1 MKKIKMIVGA
11 LAITS
16 LFVGCE
22 EKTERASFEEG
33 LKALG
38 IPTAEEVQNQ
48 QETNKTTIKGISDPY
63 WLPYETTEE
72 VEDEPYHTPDT
83 ITEEVDNEPYY
94 TPDTTTEEVDNEPYY
109 TPDTTTEEVTEV
121 QEQIVEKVERF
132 IEDEYNIALEDLV
145 YLNDIVLGDGK
156 TVHVFVNLRA
166 YGENNVVDLYFK
178 TLDGFEIGQIS
189 YNGGYAIYNGSANTV
204 YVDLNEM
211 NKLSD
216 PLMSIKTTADMKYNP
231 ALQEWEEKKAKQ
243 HFTPINQP

>member
-11 LAITS
+11 LAIAS

-48 QETNKTTIKGISDPY
+48 HQQETDKTTIKGLSDPY

-72 VEDEPYHTPDT
+72 VEDEPYHA
-83 ITEEVDNEPYY
+83 
-94 TPDTTTEEVDNEPYY
+94 PDTTTEEVDNEPYY
-109 TPDTTTEEVTEV
+109 IPDTTTEEVTEV

-166 YGENNVVDLYFK
+166 YGESNMIDLYFK

-189 YNGGYAIYNGSANTV
+189 YNDGYAIYYGSTNTV

-216 PLMSIKTTADMKYNP
+216 PLMSVKTTADMKYNP
-231 ALQEWEEKKAKQ
+231 ALKEWEERKARRNSMQ
-243 HFTPINQP
+243 N

>member
-1 MKKIKMIVGA
+1 MKKIKMIVGT
-11 LAITS
+11 LAIAS
-16 LFVGCE
+16 LFVGCD
-22 EKTERASFEEG
+22 EKVERASFEEG

-48 QETNKTTIKGISDPY
+48 HQQETDKTTIKGLSDPY

-83 ITEEVDNEPYY
+83 
-94 TPDTTTEEVDNEPYY
+94 TTEEVNNEPYRV
-109 TPDTTTEEVTEV
+109 PDTITEEVTEV

-132 IEDEYNIALEDLV
+132 IEDEYNVALEDLV

-156 TVHVFVNLRA
+156 AVHVFVNLRA
-166 YGENNVVDLYFK
+166 YGENNVIDLYFK

-189 YNGGYAIYNGSANTV
+189 YNGGYAIYYGSTNTV

-216 PLMSIKTTADMKYNP
+216 PLMSVKTTADMKYNP
-231 ALQEWEEKKAKQ
+231 ALKEWEERKARRNSMQ
-243 HFTPINQP
+243 N

>member
-1 MKKIKMIVGA
+1 MKKIKMIVGT

-16 LFVGCE
+16 LFVGCD

-48 QETNKTTIKGISDPY
+48 QETNKTTIKGLSDPY

-72 VEDEPYHTPDT
+72 VEDEPYY
-83 ITEEVDNEPYY
+83 V
-94 TPDTTTEEVDNEPYY
+94 PDTTTEEVV
-109 TPDTTTEEVTEV
+109 EVPK
-121 QEQIVEKVERF
+121 QIVEKVERF

>member
-11 LAITS
+11 LAIAS

-48 QETNKTTIKGISDPY
+48 HQQETDKTTIKGLSDPY

-72 VEDEPYHTPDT
+72 VEDEPH
-83 ITEEVDNEPYY
+83 Y

-109 TPDTTTEEVTEV
+109 IPDTTTEEVTEA
-121 QEQIVEKVERF
+121 QEQIINKVERF
-132 IEDEYNIALEDLV
+132 IEDEYNVALEDLV

-156 TVHVFVNLRA
+156 AVHVFVNLRA
-166 YGENNVVDLYFK
+166 YGENNVIDLYFK

-189 YNGGYAIYNGSANTV
+189 YNGGYAIYYGSTNTV

-216 PLMSIKTTADMKYNP
+216 PLMSVKTTADMKYNP
-231 ALQEWEEKKAKQ
+231 ALKEWEERKARRNSMQ
-243 HFTPINQP
+243 N

>member
-11 LAITS
+11 LAIAS

-48 QETNKTTIKGISDPY
+48 HQQETDKTTIKGLSDPY

-72 VEDEPYHTPDT
+72 VEDEPH
-83 ITEEVDNEPYY
+83 Y
-94 TPDTTTEEVDNEPYY
+94 TPDTTTEEVKDEPYRV
-109 TPDTTTEEVTEV
+109 PDTTTEEVTEV

-166 YGENNVVDLYFK
+166 YGENNVIDLYFK

-189 YNGGYAIYNGSANTV
+189 YNGGYAIYYGSTNTV

-216 PLMSIKTTADMKYNP
+216 PLMSVKTTADMKYNP
-231 ALQEWEEKKAKQ
+231 ALKEWEERKARRNSMQ
-243 HFTPINQP
+243 N

>member
-11 LAITS
+11 LAIAS

-48 QETNKTTIKGISDPY
+48 HQQETDKTTIKGLSDPY

-72 VEDEPYHTPDT
+72 VEDEPYHA
-83 ITEEVDNEPYY
+83 
-94 TPDTTTEEVDNEPYY
+94 PDTTTEEVDNEPYRV
-109 TPDTTTEEVTEV
+109 PDTTTEEVTEV

-132 IEDEYNIALEDLV
+132 IEDEYNVALEDLV

-156 TVHVFVNLRA
+156 AVHVFVNLRA
-166 YGENNVVDLYFK
+166 YGENNVIDLYFK

-189 YNGGYAIYNGSANTV
+189 YNGGYAIYYGSTNTV

-216 PLMSIKTTADMKYNP
+216 PLMSVKTTADMKYNP
-231 ALQEWEEKKAKQ
+231 ALKEWEERKARRNSMQ
-243 HFTPINQP
+243 N

>member
-1 MKKIKMIVGA
+1 MKKIKMIVGT
-11 LAITS
+11 LAIAS
-16 LFVGCE
+16 LFVGCD
-22 EKTERASFEEG
+22 EKVERASFEDG

-38 IPTAEEVQNQ
+38 IPTAEEVQNKCK
-48 QETNKTTIKGISDPY
+48 QETDKTTIKGLSDPY

-72 VEDEPYHTPDT
+72 VEDKPYH
-83 ITEEVDNEPYY
+83 
-94 TPDTTTEEVDNEPYY
+94 TPDTTTEEVVDEPYY
-109 TPDTTTEEVTEV
+109 TSDTTTEEVTEV

-156 TVHVFVNLRA
+156 TVHVFVNIRV
-166 YGENNVVDLYFK
+166 YGENNMIDLYFK

-189 YNGGYAIYNGSANTV
+189 YNGGYAIYYGSTNTV

-231 ALQEWEEKKAKQ
+231 ALKEWEERKARRNSMQ
-243 HFTPINQP
+243 N

>member
-11 LAITS
+11 LAIAS

-48 QETNKTTIKGISDPY
+48 HQQETDKTTIKGLSDPY

-72 VEDEPYHTPDT
+72 VEDEPYHA
-83 ITEEVDNEPYY
+83 
-94 TPDTTTEEVDNEPYY
+94 PDTTTKEVKDEPYRI
-109 TPDTTTEEVTEV
+109 PDTTTEEVTEV

-132 IEDEYNIALEDLV
+132 IEDEYNVALEDLV

-156 TVHVFVNLRA
+156 AVHVFVNLRA
-166 YGENNVVDLYFK
+166 YGENNVIDLYFK

-189 YNGGYAIYNGSANTV
+189 YNGGYAIYYGSTNTV

-216 PLMSIKTTADMKYNP
+216 PLMSVKTTADMKYNP
-231 ALQEWEEKKAKQ
+231 ALKEWEERKARRNSMQ
-243 HFTPINQP
+243 N

>member
-1 MKKIKMIVGA
+1 MKKIKMIVGT
-11 LAITS
+11 LAIAS
-16 LFVGCE
+16 LFVGCD

-48 QETNKTTIKGISDPY
+48 QETNKTTIKGLSDPY

-72 VEDEPYHTPDT
+72 VGDEPYHTPDT
-83 ITEEVDNEPYY
+83 TTKEVEDEPYCV
-94 TPDTTTEEVDNEPYY
+94 PDA
-109 TPDTTTEEVTEV
+109 TTEEVTEV

-132 IEDEYNIALEDLV
+132 IEDEYNVALEDLV

-156 TVHVFVNLRA
+156 AVHVFVNLRA
-166 YGENNVVDLYFK
+166 YGENNVIDLYFK

-189 YNGGYAIYNGSANTV
+189 YNGGYAIYYGSTNTV

-216 PLMSIKTTADMKYNP
+216 PLMSVKTTADMKYNP
-231 ALQEWEEKKAKQ
+231 ALKEWEERKARRNSMQ
-243 HFTPINQP
+243 N

>member
-1 MKKIKMIVGA
+1 MKKIKMIVGT
-11 LAITS
+11 LAIAS

-48 QETNKTTIKGISDPY
+48 HQQETDKTTIKGLSDPY

-72 VEDEPYHTPDT
+72 VEDEPYRA
-83 ITEEVDNEPYY
+83 
-94 TPDTTTEEVDNEPYY
+94 PDTTTEEVEDESYY
-109 TPDTTTEEVTEV
+109 TPDTTTEEVTEA
-121 QEQIVEKVERF
+121 QEQIVNKVERF
-132 IEDEYNIALEDLV
+132 IEDEYNVALEDLV

-156 TVHVFVNLRA
+156 AVHVFVNLRA
-166 YGENNVVDLYFK
+166 YGENNVIDLYFK

-189 YNGGYAIYNGSANTV
+189 YNGGYAIYYGSTNTV

-216 PLMSIKTTADMKYNP
+216 PLMSVKTTADMKYNP
-231 ALQEWEEKKAKQ
+231 ALKEWEERKARRNSMQ
-243 HFTPINQP
+243 N

>member
-11 LAITS
+11 LAIAS

-38 IPTAEEVQNQ
+38 IPTAEEVQNKYQ
-48 QETNKTTIKGISDPY
+48 QETDKTTIKGLSDPY

-72 VEDEPYHTPDT
+72 VEDEPYCVPDA
-83 ITEEVDNEPYY
+83 
-94 TPDTTTEEVDNEPYY
+94 
-109 TPDTTTEEVTEV
+109 TTEEVTEV

-132 IEDEYNIALEDLV
+132 IEDEYNVALEDLV

-156 TVHVFVNLRA
+156 AVHVFVNLRA
-166 YGENNVVDLYFK
+166 YGENNVIDLYFK

-189 YNGGYAIYNGSANTV
+189 YNGGYAIYYGSTNTV

-216 PLMSIKTTADMKYNP
+216 PLMSVKTTADMKYNP
-231 ALQEWEEKKAKQ
+231 ALKEWEERKARRNSMQ
-243 HFTPINQP
+243 N

>member
-1 MKKIKMIVGA
+1 MKKIKMIVGT
-11 LAITS
+11 LAIAS

-38 IPTAEEVQNQ
+38 IPTAEEVQNKCQ
-48 QETNKTTIKGISDPY
+48 QETDKTTIKGLSDPY

-72 VEDEPYHTPDT
+72 VEDKPYH
-83 ITEEVDNEPYY
+83 
-94 TPDTTTEEVDNEPYY
+94 TPDTTTEEVVDEPYY
-109 TPDTTTEEVTEV
+109 TSDTTTEEVTEV

-166 YGENNVVDLYFK
+166 YGENNMIDLYFK

-189 YNGGYAIYNGSANTV
+189 YNGGYAIYYGSTNTV

-216 PLMSIKTTADMKYNP
+216 PLMSVKTTADMKYNP
-231 ALQEWEEKKAKQ
+231 ALKEWEERKARRNSMQ
-243 HFTPINQP
+243 N

>member
-11 LAITS
+11 LAIAS

-22 EKTERASFEEG
+22 EKTERASFEDG

-38 IPTAEEVQNQ
+38 IPTAEEVQNKYQ
-48 QETNKTTIKGISDPY
+48 QKTDKTAIKGLSDPY

-72 VEDEPYHTPDT
+72 VEDKPYCA
-83 ITEEVDNEPYY
+83 
-94 TPDTTTEEVDNEPYY
+94 PDTTTEEVEDEPYY
-109 TPDTTTEEVTEV
+109 VPDTTTEEVVEV
-121 QEQIVEKVERF
+121 PKQIVEKVERF
-132 IEDEYNIALEDLV
+132 IENEYNIALEDLV

>member
-11 LAITS
+11 LAIAS
-16 LFVGCE
+16 LFVGCD
-22 EKTERASFEEG
+22 EKVERASFEDG

-48 QETNKTTIKGISDPY
+48 HQQETDKTTIKGLSDPY

-72 VEDEPYHTPDT
+72 VEDEPYHA
-83 ITEEVDNEPYY
+83 
-94 TPDTTTEEVDNEPYY
+94 PDTTTVEVNNEPYRV
-109 TPDTTTEEVTEV
+109 PDTTTEEVTEV

-132 IEDEYNIALEDLV
+132 IEDEYNVTLEDLV

-156 TVHVFVNLRA
+156 AVHVFVNLRA
-166 YGENNVVDLYFK
+166 YGENNVIDLYFK

-189 YNGGYAIYNGSANTV
+189 YNGGYAIYYGSTNTV

-216 PLMSIKTTADMKYNP
+216 PLMSVKTTADMKYNP
-231 ALQEWEEKKAKQ
+231 ALKEWEERKARRNSMQ
-243 HFTPINQP
+243 N

>member
-11 LAITS
+11 LAIAS
-16 LFVGCE
+16 LFVGCD
-22 EKTERASFEEG
+22 EKVERASFEDG

-38 IPTAEEVQNQ
+38 IPTAEEVQNKYQ
-48 QETNKTTIKGISDPY
+48 QETDKTTIKGLSDPY

-72 VEDEPYHTPDT
+72 VEDKPYH
-83 ITEEVDNEPYY
+83 
-94 TPDTTTEEVDNEPYY
+94 TPDTTTEEVVDEPYY

-132 IEDEYNIALEDLV
+132 IEDEYNVALEDLV

-156 TVHVFVNLRA
+156 AVHVFVNLRA
-166 YGENNVVDLYFK
+166 YGENNVIDLYFK

-189 YNGGYAIYNGSANTV
+189 YNGGYAIYYGSTNTV

-216 PLMSIKTTADMKYNP
+216 PLMSVKTTADMKYNP
-231 ALQEWEEKKAKQ
+231 ALKEWEERKARRNSMQ
-243 HFTPINQP
+243 N

>member
-1 MKKIKMIVGA
+1 MKKIKMIVGT
-11 LAITS
+11 LAIAS

-22 EKTERASFEEG
+22 EKTERASFKEG

-48 QETNKTTIKGISDPY
+48 HQQETDKTTIKGLSDPY
-63 WLPYETTEE
+63 WLPYKTTEE

-83 ITEEVDNEPYY
+83 
-94 TPDTTTEEVDNEPYY
+94 TTEKVEDEPCY
-109 TPDTTTEEVTEV
+109 TSDATTEEVTEV

-166 YGENNVVDLYFK
+166 YGENNVIDLYFK

-189 YNGGYAIYNGSANTV
+189 YNGGYAIYYGSTNTV

-216 PLMSIKTTADMKYNP
+216 PLMSVKTTADMKYNP
-231 ALQEWEEKKAKQ
+231 ALKEWEERKARRNSMQ
-243 HFTPINQP
+243 N

>member
-1 MKKIKMIVGA
+1 MKKIKMIVGT
-11 LAITS
+11 LAIAS
-16 LFVGCE
+16 LFVGCD
-22 EKTERASFEEG
+22 EKVEHASFEDG

-38 IPTAEEVQNQ
+38 IPTAEEVQNKYQ
-48 QETNKTTIKGISDPY
+48 QKTDKTAIKGLSDPY

-72 VEDEPYHTPDT
+72 VKDEPYC
-83 ITEEVDNEPYY
+83 V
-94 TPDTTTEEVDNEPYY
+94 PDTTTEEVEDEPYY
-109 TPDTTTEEVTEV
+109 VPDTTTEEVVEV
-121 QEQIVEKVERF
+121 PKQIVEKVERF

-166 YGENNVVDLYFK
+166 YGESNVIDLYFK

>member
-1 MKKIKMIVGA
+1 MKKIKMIVGT
-11 LAITS
+11 LAIAS

-48 QETNKTTIKGISDPY
+48 HQQETDKTTIKGLSDPY

-72 VEDEPYHTPDT
+72 VED
-83 ITEEVDNEPYY
+83 
-94 TPDTTTEEVDNEPYY
+94 EPYY

>member
-11 LAITS
+11 LAIAS

-48 QETNKTTIKGISDPY
+48 HQQETDKTTIKGLSDPY

-72 VEDEPYHTPDT
+72 VEDEPY
-83 ITEEVDNEPYY
+83 Y
-94 TPDTTTEEVDNEPYY
+94 TPDTTTKEVKDEPYRV
-109 TPDTTTEEVTEV
+109 PDTTTEEVTEV

-132 IEDEYNIALEDLV
+132 IEDEYNVALEDLV

-156 TVHVFVNLRA
+156 AVHVFVNLRV
-166 YGENNVVDLYFK
+166 YGENNVIDLYFK

-189 YNGGYAIYNGSANTV
+189 YNGGYAIYYGSTNTV

-216 PLMSIKTTADMKYNP
+216 PLMSVKTTADMKYNP
-231 ALQEWEEKKAKQ
+231 ALKEWEERKARRNSMQ
-243 HFTPINQP
+243 N

>member
-1 MKKIKMIVGA
+1 MKKIKMIVGT
-11 LAITS
+11 LAIAS
-16 LFVGCE
+16 LFVGCD
-22 EKTERASFEEG
+22 EKVERASFEDG

-38 IPTAEEVQNQ
+38 IPTAEEVQNKCQ
-48 QETNKTTIKGISDPY
+48 QETDKTTIKGLSDPY

-83 ITEEVDNEPYY
+83 TTEKVEDEPYY
-94 TPDTTTEEVDNEPYY
+94 TS
-109 TPDTTTEEVTEV
+109 DTTTEEVTEV

-132 IEDEYNIALEDLV
+132 IEDEYNVALEDLV

-156 TVHVFVNLRA
+156 AVHVFVNLRA
-166 YGENNVVDLYFK
+166 YGENNVIDLYFK

-189 YNGGYAIYNGSANTV
+189 YNGGYAIYYGSTNTV

-216 PLMSIKTTADMKYNP
+216 PLMSVKTTADMKYNP
-231 ALQEWEEKKAKQ
+231 ALKEWEERKARRNSMQ
-243 HFTPINQP
+243 N

>member
-1 MKKIKMIVGA
+1 MKKIKMIVGT
-11 LAITS
+11 LAIAS

-48 QETNKTTIKGISDPY
+48 HQQETDKTTIKGLSDPY
-63 WLPYETTEE
+63 WLPYETAEE
-72 VEDEPYHTPDT
+72 VEDEPYHA
-83 ITEEVDNEPYY
+83 
-94 TPDTTTEEVDNEPYY
+94 PDTTTEEVNNEPYRV
-109 TPDTTTEEVTEV
+109 PDTTTEEVTEV

-132 IEDEYNIALEDLV
+132 IEDEYNVALEDLV

-156 TVHVFVNLRA
+156 AVHVFVNLRA
-166 YGENNVVDLYFK
+166 YGENNVIDLYFK

-189 YNGGYAIYNGSANTV
+189 YNGGYAIYYGSTNTV

-216 PLMSIKTTADMKYNP
+216 PLMSVKTTADMKYNP
-231 ALQEWEEKKAKQ
+231 ALKEWEERKARRNSMQ
-243 HFTPINQP
+243 N

>member
-11 LAITS
+11 LAIAS

-72 VEDEPYHTPDT
+72 VGDEPYHTPDT
-83 ITEEVDNEPYY
+83 TTKEVEDEPYCV
-94 TPDTTTEEVDNEPYY
+94 PDA
-109 TPDTTTEEVTEV
+109 TTEEVTEV

-132 IEDEYNIALEDLV
+132 IEDEYNVALEDLV

-156 TVHVFVNLRA
+156 AVHVFVNLRA
-166 YGENNVVDLYFK
+166 YGENNVIDLYFK

-189 YNGGYAIYNGSANTV
+189 YNGGYAIYYGSTNTV

-216 PLMSIKTTADMKYNP
+216 PLMSVKTTADMKYNP
-231 ALQEWEEKKAKQ
+231 ALKEWEERKARRNSMQ
-243 HFTPINQP
+243 N

>member
-1 MKKIKMIVGA
+1 MIVGT
-11 LAITS
+11 LAIAS
-16 LFVGCE
+16 LFVGCD
-22 EKTERASFEEG
+22 EKVERASFEEG

-48 QETNKTTIKGISDPY
+48 HQQETDKTTIKGLSDPY

-72 VEDEPYHTPDT
+72 VEDEPY
-83 ITEEVDNEPYY
+83 Y
-94 TPDTTTEEVDNEPYY
+94 TPDTTTKEVKDEPYRI
-109 TPDTTTEEVTEV
+109 PDTTTEEVTEV

-132 IEDEYNIALEDLV
+132 IEDEYNVALEDLV

-156 TVHVFVNLRA
+156 AVHVFVNLRA
-166 YGENNVVDLYFK
+166 YGENNVIDLYFK

-189 YNGGYAIYNGSANTV
+189 YNGGYAIYYGSTNTV

-216 PLMSIKTTADMKYNP
+216 PLMSVKTTADMKYNP
-231 ALQEWEEKKAKQ
+231 ALKEWEERKARRNSMQ
-243 HFTPINQP
+243 N

>member
-1 MKKIKMIVGA
+1 MKKIKMIVGT
-11 LAITS
+11 LAIAS
-16 LFVGCE
+16 LFVGCD
-22 EKTERASFEEG
+22 EKVERASFEDG

-38 IPTAEEVQNQ
+38 IPTAEEVQNKYQ
-48 QETNKTTIKGISDPY
+48 QETDKTTIKGLSDPY

-72 VEDEPYHTPDT
+72 VEDEPY
-83 ITEEVDNEPYY
+83 Y
-94 TPDTTTEEVDNEPYY
+94 TPDTTTKEAKDEPYRV
-109 TPDTTTEEVTEV
+109 PDTTTEEVTEV

-166 YGENNVVDLYFK
+166 YGENNMIDLYFK

-189 YNGGYAIYNGSANTV
+189 YNGGYAIYYGSTNTV

-231 ALQEWEEKKAKQ
+231 VLKEWEERKARRNSMQ
-243 HFTPINQP
+243 N

>member
-1 MKKIKMIVGA
+1 MKKIKMIVGT
-11 LAITS
+11 LAIAS
-16 LFVGCE
+16 LFVGCD
-22 EKTERASFEEG
+22 EKVERASFEDG

-38 IPTAEEVQNQ
+38 IPTAEEVQNKYQ
-48 QETNKTTIKGISDPY
+48 QETDKTTIKGLSDPY

-72 VEDEPYHTPDT
+72 VEDEPY
-83 ITEEVDNEPYY
+83 Y
-94 TPDTTTEEVDNEPYY
+94 TPDTTTEEVEDEPYY
-109 TPDTTTEEVTEV
+109 TSDTTTEEVTEV

-166 YGENNVVDLYFK
+166 YGENNMIDLYFK

-189 YNGGYAIYNGSANTV
+189 YNGGYAIYYGSTNTV

-216 PLMSIKTTADMKYNP
+216 PLMSVKTTADMKYNP
-231 ALQEWEEKKAKQ
+231 ALKEWEERKARRNSMQ
-243 HFTPINQP
+243 N

>member
-11 LAITS
+11 LAIAS

-38 IPTAEEVQNQ
+38 IPTAEEVQNKYQ
-48 QETNKTTIKGISDPY
+48 QKTDKTTIKGLSDPY

-72 VEDEPYHTPDT
+72 VEDKPYH
-83 ITEEVDNEPYY
+83 
-94 TPDTTTEEVDNEPYY
+94 

-132 IEDEYNIALEDLV
+132 IEDEYNVALEDLV

-156 TVHVFVNLRA
+156 AVHVFVNLRA
-166 YGENNVVDLYFK
+166 YGENNVIDLYFK

-189 YNGGYAIYNGSANTV
+189 YNGGYAIYYGSTNTV

-216 PLMSIKTTADMKYNP
+216 PLMSVKTTADMKYNP
-231 ALQEWEEKKAKQ
+231 ALKEWEERKARRNSMQ
-243 HFTPINQP
+243 N

>member
-11 LAITS
+11 LAIAS

-48 QETNKTTIKGISDPY
+48 HQQETDKTTIKGLSDPY

-72 VEDEPYHTPDT
+72 VEDESYHA
-83 ITEEVDNEPYY
+83 
-94 TPDTTTEEVDNEPYY
+94 PDTTTEEVNNEPYRV
-109 TPDTTTEEVTEV
+109 PDTTTEEVTEV

-132 IEDEYNIALEDLV
+132 IEDEYNVTLEDLV

-156 TVHVFVNLRA
+156 AVHVFVNLRA
-166 YGENNVVDLYFK
+166 YGENNVIDLYFK

-189 YNGGYAIYNGSANTV
+189 YNGGYAIYYGSTNTV

-216 PLMSIKTTADMKYNP
+216 PLMSVKTTADMKYNP
-231 ALQEWEEKKAKQ
+231 ALKEWEERKARRNSMQ
-243 HFTPINQP
+243 N

>member
-1 MKKIKMIVGA
+1 MKKIKMIVGT
-11 LAITS
+11 LAIAS
-16 LFVGCE
+16 LFVGCD
-22 EKTERASFEEG
+22 EKVERASFEDG

-38 IPTAEEVQNQ
+38 IPTAEEVQNKCQ
-48 QETNKTTIKGISDPY
+48 QETDKTTIKGLSDPY

-72 VEDEPYHTPDT
+72 VEDKPYH
-83 ITEEVDNEPYY
+83 
-94 TPDTTTEEVDNEPYY
+94 TPDTTTEEVVDEPYY
-109 TPDTTTEEVTEV
+109 TSDTTTEEVTEV

-166 YGENNVVDLYFK
+166 YGENNMIDLYFK

-189 YNGGYAIYNGSANTV
+189 YNGGYAIYYGSTNTV

-216 PLMSIKTTADMKYNP
+216 PLMSVKTTADMKYNP
-231 ALQEWEEKKAKQ
+231 ALKEWEERKARRNSMQ
-243 HFTPINQP
+243 N

>member
-11 LAITS
+11 LAIAS
-16 LFVGCE
+16 LFVGCD
-22 EKTERASFEEG
+22 EKVERASFKEG

-72 VEDEPYHTPDT
+72 VEDET
-83 ITEEVDNEPYY
+83 YY
-94 TPDTTTEEVDNEPYY
+94 TPDTTTKEVKDEPYRI
-109 TPDTTTEEVTEV
+109 PDTTTEEVTEV

-132 IEDEYNIALEDLV
+132 IEDEYNVALEDLV

-156 TVHVFVNLRA
+156 AVHVFVNLRA
-166 YGENNVVDLYFK
+166 YGENNVIDLYFK

-189 YNGGYAIYNGSANTV
+189 YNGGYAIYYGSTNTV

-231 ALQEWEEKKAKQ
+231 ALKEWEERKARR
-243 HFTPINQP
+243 NSM

>member
-16 LFVGCE
+16 LFVGCD

-48 QETNKTTIKGISDPY
+48 QETNKTTIKGLSDPY

-83 ITEEVDNEPYY
+83 
-94 TPDTTTEEVDNEPYY
+94 TTEEVDNEPYY
-109 TPDTTTEEVTEV
+109 TPDATTEEVTEV

-145 YLNDIVLGDGK
+145 YLNDIALGDGK

>member
-1 MKKIKMIVGA
+1 MKKIKMIVGT
-11 LAITS
+11 LAIAS

-48 QETNKTTIKGISDPY
+48 HQQETDKTTIKGLSDPY

-72 VEDEPYHTPDT
+72 VEDEPY
-83 ITEEVDNEPYY
+83 Y
-94 TPDTTTEEVDNEPYY
+94 TSDTTTEEVVDEPYY
-109 TPDTTTEEVTEV
+109 TSDTTTEEVTEV

-166 YGENNVVDLYFK
+166 YGENNMIDLYFK

-189 YNGGYAIYNGSANTV
+189 YNGGYAIYYGSTNTV

-216 PLMSIKTTADMKYNP
+216 PLMSVKTTADMKYNP
-231 ALQEWEEKKAKQ
+231 ALKEWEERKARRNSMQ
-243 HFTPINQP
+243 N

>member
-1 MKKIKMIVGA
+1 MKKIKMIVGT
-11 LAITS
+11 LAIAS

-22 EKTERASFEEG
+22 EKTERASFEDG

-38 IPTAEEVQNQ
+38 IPTAEEVQNKYQ
-48 QETNKTTIKGISDPY
+48 QKTDKTAIKGLSDPY

-72 VEDEPYHTPDT
+72 VEDEPYC
-83 ITEEVDNEPYY
+83 V
-94 TPDTTTEEVDNEPYY
+94 
-109 TPDTTTEEVTEV
+109 PDTTTEEVTEV

-132 IEDEYNIALEDLV
+132 IEDEYNVALEDLV

-216 PLMSIKTTADMKYNP
+216 PLMSVKTTADMKYNP

>member
-11 LAITS
+11 LAIAS
-16 LFVGCE
+16 LFVGCD
-22 EKTERASFEEG
+22 EKVERASFEDG

-48 QETNKTTIKGISDPY
+48 HQQETDKTTIKGLSDPY

-72 VEDEPYHTPDT
+72 VEDEPY
-83 ITEEVDNEPYY
+83 Y
-94 TPDTTTEEVDNEPYY
+94 TPDTTTKEVKDEPYRV
-109 TPDTTTEEVTEV
+109 PDTTTEEVTEV

-132 IEDEYNIALEDLV
+132 IEDEYNVALEDLV

-156 TVHVFVNLRA
+156 AVHVFVNLRA
-166 YGENNVVDLYFK
+166 YGENNVIDLYFK

-189 YNGGYAIYNGSANTV
+189 YNGGYAIYYGSTNTI

-216 PLMSIKTTADMKYNP
+216 PLMSVKTTADMKYNP
-231 ALQEWEEKKAKQ
+231 ALKEWEERKARRNSMQ
-243 HFTPINQP
+243 N

>member
-11 LAITS
+11 LAIAS
-16 LFVGCE
+16 LFVGCD
-22 EKTERASFEEG
+22 EKVERASFEDG

-48 QETNKTTIKGISDPY
+48 HQQETDKTTIKGLSDPY

-72 VEDEPYHTPDT
+72 VEDEPY
-83 ITEEVDNEPYY
+83 Y
-94 TPDTTTEEVDNEPYY
+94 TPDTTTKEVKDEPYRV
-109 TPDTTTEEVTEV
+109 PDTTTEEVTEV

-132 IEDEYNIALEDLV
+132 IEDEYNVALEDLV

-156 TVHVFVNLRA
+156 AVHVFVNLRA

-189 YNGGYAIYNGSANTV
+189 YNGGYAIYYGSTNTV

-216 PLMSIKTTADMKYNP
+216 PLMSVKTTADMKYNS
-231 ALQEWEEKKAKQ
+231 ALKEWEERKARRNSMQ
-243 HFTPINQP
+243 N

>member
-11 LAITS
+11 LAIAS

-48 QETNKTTIKGISDPY
+48 HQQETDKTTIKGLSDPY

-72 VEDEPYHTPDT
+72 VEDEPH
-83 ITEEVDNEPYY
+83 Y
-94 TPDTTTEEVDNEPYY
+94 TPDTTTEEVKDEPYRV
-109 TPDTTTEEVTEV
+109 PDTTTEEVTEV

-132 IEDEYNIALEDLV
+132 IEDEYNVALEDLV

-156 TVHVFVNLRA
+156 AVHVFVNLRA
-166 YGENNVVDLYFK
+166 YGENNVIDLYFK

-189 YNGGYAIYNGSANTV
+189 YNGGYAIYYGSTNTV

-216 PLMSIKTTADMKYNP
+216 PLMSVKTTADMKYNP
-231 ALQEWEEKKAKQ
+231 ALKEWEERKARRNSMQ
-243 HFTPINQP
+243 N

>member
-11 LAITS
+11 LAIAS

-48 QETNKTTIKGISDPY
+48 HQQETDKTTIKGLSDPY

-72 VEDEPYHTPDT
+72 VEDEPYHA
-83 ITEEVDNEPYY
+83 
-94 TPDTTTEEVDNEPYY
+94 PDTTTEEVDNEPYY
-109 TPDTTTEEVTEV
+109 IPDTTTEEVTEV

-156 TVHVFVNLRA
+156 TVHAFVNLRA
-166 YGENNVVDLYFK
+166 YGESNMIDLYFK

-189 YNGGYAIYNGSANTV
+189 YNDGYAIYYGSTNTV

-216 PLMSIKTTADMKYNP
+216 PLMSVKTTADMKYNP
-231 ALQEWEEKKAKQ
+231 ALKEWEERKARRNSMQ
-243 HFTPINQP
+243 N

>member
-1 MKKIKMIVGA
+1 MKKIKMIVGT
-11 LAITS
+11 LAIAS
-16 LFVGCE
+16 LFVGCD

-72 VEDEPYHTPDT
+72 VGDEPYHTPDT
-83 ITEEVDNEPYY
+83 TTKEVEDEPYCV
-94 TPDTTTEEVDNEPYY
+94 PDA
-109 TPDTTTEEVTEV
+109 TTEEVTEV

-132 IEDEYNIALEDLV
+132 IEDEYNVALEDLV

-156 TVHVFVNLRA
+156 AVHVFVNLRA
-166 YGENNVVDLYFK
+166 YGENNVIDLYFK

-189 YNGGYAIYNGSANTV
+189 YNGGYAIYYGSTNTV

-216 PLMSIKTTADMKYNP
+216 PLMSVKTTADMKYNP
-231 ALQEWEEKKAKQ
+231 ALKEWEERKARRNSMQ
-243 HFTPINQP
+243 N

>member
-1 MKKIKMIVGA
+1 MKKIKMIVGT
-11 LAITS
+11 LAIAS

-22 EKTERASFEEG
+22 EKTERASFEDG

-38 IPTAEEVQNQ
+38 IPTAEEVQNKYQ
-48 QETNKTTIKGISDPY
+48 QKTDKTTIKGLSDPY

-72 VEDEPYHTPDT
+72 VEDEPYCA
-83 ITEEVDNEPYY
+83 
-94 TPDTTTEEVDNEPYY
+94 PDTTTEEVV
-109 TPDTTTEEVTEV
+109 EVPK
-121 QEQIVEKVERF
+121 QIVEKVERF
-132 IEDEYNIALEDLV
+132 IEDEYNVALEDLV

-166 YGENNVVDLYFK
+166 YGESNVIDLYFK

-231 ALQEWEEKKAKQ
+231 ALKEWEERKARRNSMQ
-243 HFTPINQP
+243 N